1 VKGLAGRTG
10 AAAAWVLAGAGVAV
24 QAGLAVLAAA
34 EISTLGW
41 PVVATFDTVNVTLVL
56 AAAVSGL
63 AACGYVAARAVAG
76 SVALR
81 GLIRTRRRPLP
92 PIIQNEV
99 AVLDLA
105 GKVDAVAAGE
115 AFAVTHGLARPR
127 ILVST
132 ALAGELTAVEVMAV
146 LAHEREHLRRRD
158 PLRLLA
164 ARLLAAW
171 AWYLPAARWLA
182 GRVAL
187 RGELAADRASAARAG
202 RKVLAGA
209 LLKLAGLP
217 VCPVLAAAGATPGPH
232 GSLEARVSQ
241 LERGR
246 PPRLRPAPLR
256 VLATAAGLIVLAAA
270 GTCCAALSAFLPGGM
285 V

>member
-1 VKGLAGRTG
+1 MRRLARRT
-10 AAAAWVLAGAGVAV
+10 AAIAAWLLAGAAVALE
-24 QAGLAVLAAA
+24 AALAVLAAA
-34 EISTLGW
+34 DIRALGW
-41 PVVATFDTVNVTLVL
+41 PLPATYDTVNVALVL
-56 AAAVSGL
+56 TASVSGL
-63 AACGYVAARAVAG
+63 AACGYVAVRAVAG
-76 SVALR
+76 WMALR
-81 GLIRTRRRPLP
+81 GWIRTARRPLP
-92 PIIQNEV
+92 PLIQNEV
-99 AVLDLA
+99 AVLGLA

-132 ALAGELTAVEVMAV
+132 ALAGHLTAAEVMAV

-187 RGELAADRASAARAG
+187 RGELAADRVSAG
-202 RKVLAGA
+202 RTGRGVLAGA
-209 LLKLAGLP
+209 LLKLARLP
-217 VCPVLAAAGATPGPH
+217 ACPVLAAAGAAPGPH
-232 GSLEARVSQ
+232 GSLEARVAQ

-246 PPRLRPAPLR
+246 PPHLRLAPLR
-256 VLATAAGLIVLAAA
+256 VLASAAGLIVLAAA
-270 GTCCAALSAFLPGGM
+270 GTCCVALSAFLPGGM